1 MQLPQT
7 SPDPPFHVTR
17 LSHVVMNVGDLE
29 ACRAFYE
36 ELIGLVVTEAD
47 DEAVYLR
54 GVEEAAH
61 HSLVLRRTKGAPT
74 AERIGFRVASEADL
88 DAAKDHF
95 ERRGLPAAWAEV
107 PHQGRTL
114 QVADVAGVPIE
125 YCVTMPVERRLV
137 IDHHLHRGAAAAR
150 IDHLQVHVPD
160 VRAFA
165 AFHCD
170 LGFRISEYAT
180 TDGDPDGPL
189 LVTFLTRK
197 GDLLDLVG
205 AHNPGPRL
213 HHFSFLVHDASY
225 TLQHVADI
233 ASGLGMRDA
242 IEHGPAR
249 HGLAPQ
255 QFLYVRAPDG
265 HRVELV
271 SQGYQ
276 FIDPELE
283 PLWWERSNPRAGAT
297 WGPAPAQRWV
307 TEASHFAGVEPQP
320 PRDPAAV
327 ASGAEA

>member
-1 MQLPQT
+1 MSLPQT
-7 SPDPPFHVTR
+7 SPDPPFRVTR

-36 ELIGLVVTEAD
+36 DVIGLVTTEAAD
-47 DEAVYLR
+47 DVVYLR

-61 HSLVLRRTKGAPT
+61 HSLVLRRADGAPT
-74 AERIGFRVASEADL
+74 AQRIGFRVASEADL

-95 ERRGLPAAWAEV
+95 EQRGLPAAWADV

-114 QVADVAGVPIE
+114 QATDVAGVPIE

-137 IDHHLHRGAAAAR
+137 IDQHLHKGAAAAR
-150 IDHLQVHVPD
+150 IDHLQVHVRD
-160 VRAFA
+160 LAAFA
-165 AFHCD
+165 AFHCE

-180 TDGDPDGPL
+180 MDDDPGGPL
-189 LVTFLTRK
+189 RAVFLSRK

-205 AHNPGPRL
+205 MHNPGPRL
-213 HHFSFLVHDASY
+213 HHFSYLVHDASY
-225 TLQHVADI
+225 TLQRVADI

-242 IEHGPAR
+242 VEHGPAR

-255 QFLYVRAPDG
+255 QFLYLRAPDG

-283 PLWWERSNPRAGAT
+283 PLWWDLENPRAGAT
-297 WGPAPAQRWV
+297 WGPAPAARWAQ
-307 TEASHFAGVEPQP
+307 EASHFAGIEPQP
-320 PRDPAAV
+320 PRGPEAV
-327 ASGAEA
+327 AGSARG